1 LYLPDEF
8 IDIAELYEV
17 IVSNLKTVPLPAFS
31 LIMSPSKS
39 SEMKVQVFVSLANLM
54 LLRYFPPNAPRLYE
68 VTGSDDDNIT
78 QDVLEQCFLPYSA
91 QNSSTHDNAKVS
103 ILVES
108 LFRLYLR
115 ECLCSYTPTL
125 EQAVGLGILARD
137 NKIKTDKK
145 PKDPGAKKRQEV
157 AREWL
162 KASGERLRSL
172 LAFVKRNPPSSPDS
186 D

>member
-1 LYLPDEF
+1 
-8 IDIAELYEV
+8 
-17 IVSNLKTVPLPAFS
+17 
-31 LIMSPSKS
+31 
-39 SEMKVQVFVSLANLM
+39 M
-54 LLRYFPPNAPRLYE
+54 LLRYFPPNAKRLYE

-78 QDVLEQCFLPYSA
+78 QEVLEQCFLPHSA
-91 QNSSTHDNAKVS
+91 QNASTHDNAKVS

-115 ECLCSYTPTL
+115 ECNCYHNNAL
-125 EQAVGLGILARD
+125 EQAVGLGILARE

-162 KASGERLRSL
+162 EASGERLRSL
-172 LAFVKRNPPSSPDS
+172 LAFVEMNPPSSPDA